1 MSAMNNT
8 PIEVESGKLLESL
21 PRLYESGVTEFY
33 IHDRAL
39 ASDRK
44 ALLSLIDLAAE
55 KCPDIFL
62 SLPVDIRLIDMPLLE
77 KLSDLFVSIEIP
89 FEGTVKGGVLTFD
102 RKLYKGK
109 AALLNGSGL
118 VFGFSM
124 GWGVQ
129 QGDTFRAFRDRLD
142 FAVSLYPNHI
152 EFPQFGQM
160 KSPDTPAGSDRNGN
174 SGIPGSISGNARGG
188 TRASETKMT
197 EAKPTGIYSSK
208 DLDFS
213 RSMAFACRTFYT
225 AGRAV
230 PWFNQITAALKISPS
245 TLFADADEWQQCNN
259 CSYYTEFVPEDA
271 EHKELERMQLTFF
284 REKFEEKHKGHLWA
298 AAEDL
303 IRLNGA
309 FSRVV
314 EENEES
320 TLELSYSPDDL
331 LSPEAGDL
339 ARFCDT
345 VTEEPCTVR
354 VYENRGNP
362 DYRIL

>member
-129 QGDTFRAFRDRLD
+129 QGDTFKAFRDRLD

-152 EFPQFGQM
+152 DFPQFEQTKTTPPLADSGKSSPFGQG
-160 KSPDTPAGSDRNGN
+160 SGRDTPRN
-174 SGIPGSISGNARGG
+174 S
-188 TRASETKMT
+188 TRAP

-271 EHKELERMQLTFF
+271 EHKELERMQLAFF

>member
-1 MSAMNNT
+1 MSDMNNT
-8 PIEVESGKLLESL
+8 PIEVESGKLQESL

-39 ASDRK
+39 ASDKK
-44 ALLSLIDLAAE
+44 ALLSLLDLVAE
-55 KCPDIFL
+55 KCPDMFL
-62 SLPVDIRLIDMPLLE
+62 SLPVDVRLIDMPLLD

-89 FEGTVKGGVLTFD
+89 FEGTLKGGVLSFD

-109 AALLNGSGL
+109 AALLNNSGL

-124 GWGVQ
+124 GWGIQ

-152 EFPQFGQM
+152 DFPQFEKGN
-160 KSPDTPAGSDRNGN
+160 DRNGSPDGN
-174 SGIPGSISGNARGG
+174 NGNTRDSARGNKQDSSQDNAR
-188 TRASETKMT
+188 SP

-259 CSYYTEFVPEDA
+259 CSYYTEFIPEDA
-271 EHKELERMQLTFF
+271 EHKELERMQLAFF
-284 REKFEEKHKGHLWA
+284 KEKFEEKHKGHLWA

-320 TLELSYSPDDL
+320 TLELTYSPDDL
-331 LSPEAGDL
+331 LSPEASDL
-339 ARFCDT
+339 VRFCDC
-345 VTEEPCTVR
+345 VTEEPCTVKI
-354 VYENRGNP
+354 YENHGNP
-362 DYRIL
+362 DYRII